1 MDTSLLL
8 PLMIAAGVVVM
19 GIAFASSGNE
29 AMEKRVKSFAREK
42 DSAVRRKNADPDAER
57 KRKLMGG
64 IKDLEMRERQLRKAR
79 LSIAARL
86 EQAGLNIPEQYFW
99 IASAALGIVVFLVV
113 MMALGQPFY
122 YGIGAGAVAG
132 LGLPRWVLGFLV
144 GGRQKKFTSEF
155 ANAIDVIVR
164 GVKSGLPLNECL
176 KIIAREAPE
185 PLAGEFRRLCDS
197 VSMGVPMDQ
206 ALAKMFERMPL
217 PEVSFF
223 SIVLAIQLK
232 AGGNLSEALNN
243 LSLVLRSRKLMREKV
258 NALSSEAK
266 ASAAIIGALP
276 ICVCVMVSITSPEY
290 MGLLFSDPTGHMGLL
305 VGACMMGAGI
315 FVMRQMINFD
325 I

>member
-1 MDTSLLL
+1 MDTNLLL
-8 PLMIAAGVVVM
+8 PLAVALGVVMLGV
-19 GIAFASSGNE
+19 ALSTSNNE
-29 AMEKRVKSFAREK
+29 AMDKRVKTVAREK
-42 DSAVRRKNADPDAER
+42 ESSLRRKADPDAER
-57 KRKLMGG
+57 KKKMLGG
-64 IKDLEMRERQLRKAR
+64 IKDLQARENQMRKAR
-79 LSIAARL
+79 LSIAARID
-86 EQAGLNIPEQYFW
+86 QAGLTMPEQTFW
-99 IASAALGIVVFLVV
+99 IASAALGLAATVAV
-113 MMALGQPFY
+113 MVAGQPIYFAAA
-122 YGIGAGAVAG
+122 AGAVAG
-132 LGLPRWVLGFLV
+132 MGLPRWILGFLV

-197 VSMGVPMDQ
+197 VSMGVPLDQ
-206 ALAKMFERMPL
+206 GLTKLFERMPL

-223 SIVLAIQLK
+223 SIVLSIQLK

-243 LSLVLRSRKLMREKV
+243 LSVVLRSRKLMREKI

-276 ICVCVMVSITSPEY
+276 ICVCGIVYVTSPDY
-290 MGLLFSDPTGHMGLL
+290 MSLLFTDSTGHMGLL
-305 VGACMMGAGI
+305 AGTVMMSLGI

>member
-8 PLMIAAGVVVM
+8 PIVIAAGVLLL
-19 GIAFASSGNE
+19 GFAFASDGNE
-29 AMEKRVKSFAREK
+29 AMDKRVKTVAKEK
-42 DSAVRRKNADPDAER
+42 ESSLRRKVDPDAER
-57 KRKLMGG
+57 KKKMLGG
-64 IKDLEMRERQLRKAR
+64 IKDLEMRERQMRKAR
-79 LSIAARL
+79 LSIAARID
-86 EQAGLNIPEQYFW
+86 QAGLTLPEQTFW
-99 IASAALGIVVFLVV
+99 IASAGLAFVSGVIAFVVGQPWFIALGAAAI
-113 MMALGQPFY
+113 
-122 YGIGAGAVAG
+122 AGV
-132 LGLPRWVLGFLV
+132 GLPRWVLGFLV

-164 GVKSGLPLNECL
+164 GVKSGLPLGECL

-197 VSMGVPMDQ
+197 TSMGVPMDQ
-206 ALAKMFERMPL
+206 GLAKMFERMPL

-243 LSLVLRSRKLMREKV
+243 LSVVLRSRKLMREKI

-266 ASAAIIGALP
+266 ASASIIGALP
-276 ICVCVMVSITSPEY
+276 ICVCGLVYVTSPDY
-290 MGLLFSDPTGHMGLL
+290 MMLLFTDPTGHMNLL
-305 VGACMMGAGI
+305 IGACMMTTGI
-315 FVMRQMINFD
+315 LVMRKMINFD

>member
-1 MDTSLLL
+1 MDLSLITSLAVAL
-8 PLMIAAGVVVM
+8 GVIVLGV
-19 GIAFASSGNE
+19 ALSSSGNE
-29 AMEKRVKSFAREK
+29 EMDKRVKTVAKEK
-42 DSAVRRKNADPDAER
+42 ESSLRRKADPDAER
-57 KRKLMGG
+57 KKKMLGG
-64 IKDLEMRERQLRKAR
+64 IKDLQARENQMRKAR

-86 EQAGLNIPEQYFW
+86 DQAGLTVPEQTFW
-99 IASAALGIVVFLVV
+99 IASAGLGVAGLLVVLIMGQPIHYALG
-113 MMALGQPFY
+113 A
-122 YGIGAGAVAG
+122 AGVAG
-132 LGLPRWVLGFLV
+132 LGLPRWILGFLV

-164 GVKSGLPLNECL
+164 GVKSGLPLGECL

-185 PLAGEFRRLCDS
+185 PLSGEFRRLCDS
-197 VSMGVPMDQ
+197 TSMGVPMDQ
-206 ALAKMFERMPL
+206 GLHKMFERMPL

-223 SIVLAIQLK
+223 SIVLSIQLK

-243 LSLVLRSRKLMREKV
+243 LSVVLRSRKLMREKI

-276 ICVCVMVSITSPEY
+276 ICVCGIVYVTSPDY

-305 VGACMMGAGI
+305 AGI
-315 FVMRQMINFD
+315 VMMTLGILVMRQMINFD

>member
-8 PLMIAAGVVVM
+8 PIAVALGVVILGV
-19 GIAFASSGNE
+19 ALSSNGNE
-29 AMEKRVKSFAREK
+29 AMDKRLKAVAREK
-42 DSAVRRKNADPDAER
+42 ESALRRKADPDAER
-57 KRKLMGG
+57 KRKMLGG
-64 IKDLEMRERQLRKAR
+64 IKDLQMRETQMRKAR
-79 LSIAARL
+79 LSITARI
-86 EQAGLNIPEQYFW
+86 EQAGLTMPEQTFW
-99 IASAALGIVVFLVV
+99 IISAALAVVATIIVMV
-113 MMALGQPFY
+113 MGQPIY
-122 YGIGAGAVAG
+122 YALAAGGVAG

-197 VSMGVPMDQ
+197 VSMGVPLDQ
-206 ALAKMFERMPL
+206 GLTKMFERMPL

-223 SIVLAIQLK
+223 AIVLSIQLK

-243 LSLVLRSRKLMREKV
+243 LSVVLRSRKLMREKI

-276 ICVCVMVSITSPEY
+276 ICVCGIVYVTSPDY

-305 VGACMMGAGI
+305 AGTVMMSMGI

>member
-1 MDTSLLL
+1 MDSSLLL
-8 PLMIAAGVVVM
+8 PILIAGGVVLLGV
-19 GIAFASSGNE
+19 ALASSNNE
-29 AMEKRVKSFAREK
+29 AMDKRVKTVSREK
-42 DSAVRRKNADPDAER
+42 ESAVKRKTGDPDADR
-57 KRKLMGG
+57 KKKMLGG
-64 IKDLEMRERQLRKAR
+64 IKDLEMRERQMRKAR
-79 LSIAARL
+79 LSISARI
-86 EQAGLNIPEQYFW
+86 EQAGLTVPEQTFW
-99 IASAALGIVVFLVV
+99 IASAAFAIVALLVV
-113 MMALGQPFY
+113 MVVFGQPFY
-122 YGIGAGAVAG
+122 YGFAAAGVAG
-132 LGLPRWVLGFLV
+132 FGLPRWILGFLV

-185 PLAGEFRRLCDS
+185 PLSSEFQRLCDS
-197 VSMGVPMDQ
+197 TSMGVPLDQ
-206 ALAKMFERMPL
+206 GLTKMFERMPL

-243 LSLVLRSRKLMREKV
+243 LSVVLRSRKLMREKI

-276 ICVCVMVSITSPEY
+276 ICVCGIVYVTSPSY

-305 VGACMMGAGI
+305 AGTTMMTLGI
-315 FVMRQMINFD
+315 LVMRQMINFD

>member
-1 MDTSLLL
+1 MDGNLLI
-8 PLMIAAGVVVM
+8 PLAIAAGVIM
-19 GIAFASSGNE
+19 IGFALSSDGNAE
-29 AMEKRVKSFAREK
+29 MDKRVKSVAKERE
-42 DSAVRRKNADPDAER
+42 SSLRRKVDPDAER
-57 KRKLMGG
+57 KKKMLGG
-64 IKDLEMRERQLRKAR
+64 IKDLKMRENQMRRAR
-79 LSIAARL
+79 LSIAARID
-86 EQAGLNIPEQYFW
+86 QAGLTMPERTFW
-99 IASAALGIVVFLVV
+99 MASGGAGLFAAFVVFIV
-113 MMALGQPFY
+113 GQPAY
-122 YGIGAGAVAG
+122 IALAAGCVAG

-144 GGRQKKFTSEF
+144 GGRQKKFTAEF

-197 VSMGVPMDQ
+197 LSMGVPLDQ
-206 ALAKMFERMPL
+206 GLTKMFERMPL

-223 SIVLAIQLK
+223 SIVLSIQLK

-243 LSLVLRSRKLMREKV
+243 LSVVLRARKHMREKI

-266 ASAAIIGALP
+266 ASAGIIGALP
-276 ICVCVMVSITSPEY
+276 VVVCCIISVTSPDY
-290 MGLLFSDPTGHMGLL
+290 MGLMFSDPTGHMGLL
-305 VGACMMGAGI
+305 AGAGMMSMGI

>member
-1 MDTSLLL
+1 MDTNLLL
-8 PLMIAAGVVVM
+8 PLAVAVGVVMLGV
-19 GIAFASSGNE
+19 ALSTNNNE
-29 AMEKRVKSFAREK
+29 AMDKRVKTVAREK
-42 DSAVRRKNADPDAER
+42 ESALKRKADPDAER
-57 KRKLMGG
+57 KKKMLGG
-64 IKDLEMRERQLRKAR
+64 IKDLQMRENQMRKAR
-79 LSIAARL
+79 LSISARID
-86 EQAGLNIPEQYFW
+86 QAGLTMPEQTFW
-99 IASAALGIVVFLVV
+99 IASGALGLAATIAVLV
-113 MMALGQPFY
+113 AGQPIYFAAA
-122 YGIGAGAVAG
+122 AGAIAG
-132 LGLPRWVLGFLV
+132 MGLPRWILGFLV

-197 VSMGVPMDQ
+197 VSMGVPLDQ
-206 ALAKMFERMPL
+206 GLTKLFERMPL

-223 SIVLAIQLK
+223 SIVLSIQLK

-243 LSLVLRSRKLMREKV
+243 LSVVLRSRKLMREKI

-276 ICVCVMVSITSPEY
+276 ICVCGIVYVTSPDY
-290 MGLLFSDPTGHMGLL
+290 MSLLFTDSTGHMGLL
-305 VGACMMGAGI
+305 AGTVMMSLGI

>member
-8 PLMIAAGVVVM
+8 PLLIATGVVVL
-19 GIAFASSGNE
+19 GVALSSSGNE
-29 AMEKRVKSFAREK
+29 AMEKRVKTFAREK
-42 DSAVRRKNADPDAER
+42 ESAVRRKSADPDAER
-57 KRKLMGG
+57 KKKLLGG
-64 IKDLEMRERQLRKAR
+64 IKELEMRERKLRKAR
-79 LSIAARL
+79 LSISARI
-86 EQAGLNIPEQYFW
+86 EQAGLTMPENTFW
-99 IASAALGIVVFLVV
+99 IISAVLGIVGILVV
-113 MMALGQPFY
+113 TAVLGQPIYF
-122 YGIGAGAVAG
+122 GLGAGLVLG

-144 GGRQKKFTSEF
+144 GGRQKKFVSEF
-155 ANAIDVIVR
+155 ANSIDVIVR
-164 GVKSGLPLNECL
+164 GVRSGLPLNECL

-185 PLAGEFRRLCDS
+185 PLSGEFRRLCDS

-206 ALAKMFERMPL
+206 ALGKMFERMPL

-276 ICVCVMVSITSPEY
+276 ICVCIMVSVTSPAY
-290 MGLLFSDPTGHMGLL
+290 MSLLFTDPTGHMGLL
-305 VGACMMGAGI
+305 VGGLMMGSGI
-315 FVMRQMINFD
+315 LVMRQMINFD

>member
-1 MDTSLLL
+1 MDTGLLTSLAVA
-8 PLMIAAGVVVM
+8 MGVVTI
-19 GIAFASSGNE
+19 GFALSINDNERMDKRISSVANE
-29 AMEKRVKSFAREK
+29 RESTLKRKI
-42 DSAVRRKNADPDAER
+42 DPDAER
-57 KRKLMGG
+57 KKKLLGG
-64 IKDLEMRERQLRKAR
+64 IKDLQARENQMRKAR
-79 LSIAARL
+79 LSIAARID
-86 EQAGLNIPEQYFW
+86 QAGLTMPEQTFW
-99 IASAALGIVVFLVV
+99 IVSAVLGVVATVATL
-113 MMALGQPFY
+113 AIGQPIY
-122 YGIGAGAVAG
+122 YAAAAGGVAGA
-132 LGLPRWVLGFLV
+132 GLPRWILGFLV
-144 GGRQKKFTSEF
+144 SGRQKKFTAEF

-197 VSMGVPMDQ
+197 TSMGVPMEQ
-206 ALAKMFERMPL
+206 GLGKMFERMPL

-223 SIVLAIQLK
+223 SIVLSIQLK

-243 LSLVLRSRKLMREKV
+243 LSLVLRSRKLMREKI

-276 ICVCVMVSITSPEY
+276 ICVCGIVYITSPDY

-305 VGACMMGAGI
+305 AGAVMMTMGI
-315 FVMRQMINFD
+315 LVMRQMINFD

>member
-1 MDTSLLL
+1 MDTSLLT
-8 PLMIAAGVVVM
+8 AAAVAIGVVVM
-19 GIAFASSGNE
+19 GIALSSNGNE
-29 AMEKRVKSFAREK
+29 EMDKRIKTVAKERESSLK
-42 DSAVRRKNADPDAER
+42 RKADPDAER
-57 KRKLMGG
+57 KKKMLGG
-64 IKDLEMRERQLRKAR
+64 IKDLQLRENQMRKAR
-79 LSIAARL
+79 LSIAARID
-86 EQAGLNIPEQYFW
+86 QAGLTMPEQTFW
-99 IASAALGIVVFLVV
+99 IASAGLGLVATIAV
-113 MMALGQPFY
+113 LVLGQPIY
-122 YGIGAGAVAG
+122 YAAAAGGVAG
-132 LGLPRWVLGFLV
+132 LGLPRWILGFLV
-144 GGRQKKFTSEF
+144 GSRQKKFTSEF

-197 VSMGVPMDQ
+197 TSMGVPLDQ
-206 ALAKMFERMPL
+206 GLNKMFERMPL

-243 LSLVLRSRKLMREKV
+243 LSVVLRSRKLMREKI

-276 ICVCVMVSITSPEY
+276 ICVCGIVYVTSPDY

-305 VGACMMGAGI
+305 AGTVMMTLGI
-315 FVMRQMINFD
+315 LVMRQMINFD